1 MTTQHEDARAGVS
14 RKGLSTGSLGLLA
27 SVALGVSVI
36 APAYTLTA
44 SVAYVAQEV
53 GTQMPAIFLVGF
65 VPMLLVALGYRELNA
80 DTPDSGTSFT
90 WATKAFGPYVGFLGG
105 WGLIAATVIVLSNL
119 AAIAVDFLYLAL
131 AQVTGND
138 RLADLTNNDAV
149 NIATCAAFVAVAV
162 YVCYRGIEATRPVQ
176 YVLVSFQ
183 LVVLVVFVVAAFAQ
197 SGSPDAAGDLAFSWS
212 WFNPLEIGS
221 FGSFA
226 AGVSLSIFVYWG
238 WDTCLTLNEETEGA
252 ASTPGKAAV
261 LTVVVVVLLYLAIA
275 VAVLMFAGLGD
286 TGLGLNN
293 EDIADN
299 VFVALAA
306 PVLGPLA
313 VLMSFAVLTS
323 SAASLQSTFLSP
335 TRTMLAMGHYEALP
349 QRYAQV
355 HPRFRSPVYATIVAG
370 VVATVFYAVMRLVST
385 SVLEDTILT
394 LGLMIC
400 FYYGITAFACV
411 WYFRRTA
418 LSSVRNLLLRCV
430 APLLGGLCLTAV
442 LVQTLVDS
450 TQPSYGS
457 GSSLFGV
464 GTVFVIGVGIILAGV
479 VVMLVM
485 RVLRPAFFR
494 GEVLTDDAQV
504 FTDPSGLA

>member
-1 MTTQHEDARAGVS
+1 MTAQHEDVTAGVS
-14 RKGLSTGSLGLLA
+14 KKGLSTGSLGLLA

-44 SVAYVAQEV
+44 SLAYVAQEV

-90 WATKAFGPYVGFLGG
+90 WATKAFGPYVGFMGG

-119 AAIAVDFLYLAL
+119 AAIAVDFFYLAI

-138 RLADLTNNDAV
+138 AIVDLTNNDAI
-149 NIATCAAFVAVAV
+149 NILTCAAFVAVAI
-162 YVCYRGIEATRPVQ
+162 YVCYRGIEATRPIQ
-176 YVLVSFQ
+176 YVLVSCQ

-197 SGSPDAAGDLAFSWS
+197 SGGPDAVSDLTFRWS
-212 WFNPLEIGS
+212 WFNPFEIGS

-238 WDTCLTLNEETEGA
+238 WDTCLTLNEETEGSG
-252 ASTPGKAAV
+252 STPGKAAV
-261 LTVVVVVLLYLAIA
+261 LTVTVVVLLYLAIA
-275 VAVLMFAGLGD
+275 AAVLMFAGLGD

-335 TRTMLAMGHYEALP
+335 TRTMLSMGHYAALP
-349 QRYAQV
+349 DRYAQV
-355 HPRFRSPVYATIVAG
+355 HPRFKSPVHATLVAG
-370 VVATVFYAVMRLVST
+370 VVATVFYGLMRVLST
-385 SVLEDTILT
+385 GVLQDTILT

-400 FYYGITAFACV
+400 FYYGITAFSCV

-418 LSSVRNLLLRCV
+418 LTSVRNAFLRLV
-430 APLLGGLCLTAV
+430 APLLGGLV
-442 LVQTLVDS
+442 LVAVFLQTLVDS
-450 TQPSYGS
+450 TDPRYGS
-457 GSSLFGV
+457 GSSVLGV
-464 GTVFVIGVGIILAGV
+464 GAVFVIGVGIIAGGV
-479 VVMLVM
+479 VAMLVM
-485 RVLRPAFFR
+485 RALRPAFFR
-494 GEVLTDDAQV
+494 GEVLTEDTDV